1 MSTAPL
7 PIAFAPATRVGAFSD
22 AYDNAERPTDLPTSK
37 ALPPYSSAFAPA
49 AFTYGVA
56 AVTALPPYSSAF
68 APAAFTYGVA
78 AVTALPPYSSAFAP
92 IALAA
97 GSATAPTAAR
107 PRNKGP
113 PSSFPNARRGD
124 NANPKIAAKALKG
137 PLTIIRNA
145 LANPNNDAKNPFS
158 SLVSFLSFPSS
169 PTGVGFFFANSASY
183 FASLAAS
190 SCFSSRFNCFSSNVS
205 WSLKRSS

>member
-22 AYDNAERPTDLPTSK
+22 AYDNAERPTDLPTS
-37 ALPPYSSAFAPA
+37 
-49 AFTYGVA
+49 
-56 AVTALPPYSSAF
+56 TALPPYSSAF

-78 AVTALPPYSSAFAP
+78 AVTAFPPYSSALAP

-113 PSSFPNARRGD
+113 PSIFPNARRGD

-137 PLTIIRNA
+137 PLTIIPNA

-183 FASLAAS
+183 LASLAAS
-190 SCFSSRFNCFSSNVS
+190 NCSSSRFNCFSSSVS